1 MHINFNYSSRW
12 RLSFS
17 RDSKG
22 TQLKFLKVIKLTIIV
37 SLIGNATIAF
47 RVPYGDS
54 ERTQKNFDVHGV
66 VEMLKNKIVILA
78 ESA

>member
-1 MHINFNYSSRW
+1 MYIKFNYLSRW

-17 RDSKG
+17 RDANG
-22 TQLKFLKVIKLTIIV
+22 TQLKFMKVIKLTIIV

-54 ERTQKNFDVHGV
+54 EWTQDGLNSVFSLLPPKPFKT
-66 VEMLKNKIVILA
+66 L
-78 ESA
+78 